1 MLRLSQRIR
10 LANFFERLAT
20 IGVSSEEWQQ
30 YMVTH
35 YSDSTMERA
44 RSSVVRLTL
53 HCFLEKRLFSNNRL
67 LLQKTDT
74 ELCSQI
80 QAIAAAIFKIEQVIK
95 ALAKEEWW
103 LDWSI
108 SGDNQFTD
116 VVWARVQVF
125 SDLSAEVFDMDGRT
139 IYFED
144 ETLASNELSEDEY
157 RRFKDLDEEDEQD
170 LGVPLVNLEP
180 PVIKEKQNLQP
191 LMKVRFQ
198 RELQDLD

>member
-20 IGVSSEEWQQ
+20 IGVSLEEWQE

-35 YSDSTMERA
+35 YPDSTMERA

-53 HCFLEKRLFSNNRL
+53 HCSLKERLFSNNRL

-74 ELCSQI
+74 ELCFQI
-80 QAIAAAIFKIEQVIK
+80 QAIAAALFKIKQVVK
-95 ALAKEEWW
+95 ALVKEEWW

-108 SGDNQFTD
+108 SGDNQFVD
-116 VVWARVQVF
+116 LVWARIQVF
-125 SDLSAEVFDMDGRT
+125 SDLSAEVFDIDGRT

-157 RRFKDLDEEDEQD
+157 RRFENLDEEDEQD
-170 LGVPLVNLEP
+170 LGVSLVNLEP
-180 PVIKEKQNLQP
+180 PVIKEKQNLKP

-198 RELQDLD
+198 RKLQDLD

>member
-1 MLRLSQRIR
+1 
-10 LANFFERLAT
+10 
-20 IGVSSEEWQQ
+20 
-30 YMVTH
+30 
-35 YSDSTMERA
+35 MERA

-74 ELCSQI
+74 KLCLQI
-80 QAIAAAIFKIEQVIK
+80 QAIAAALFKFKQVIK

-108 SGDNQFTD
+108 SGDNQFVD
-116 VVWARVQVF
+116 VVWARIQVF

-157 RRFKDLDEEDEQD
+157 RRFKDLDEENEQD
-170 LGVPLVNLEP
+170 LGVPLVGSA
-180 PVIKEKQNLQP
+180 KH
-191 LMKVRFQ
+191 VRIYCSGG
-198 RELQDLD
+198 